1 MDTIKSSNLIKML
14 NLGSG
19 GQPIDGAVNVDLFDG
34 PGVDQVVD
42 LNGPWPWADH
52 SVFHIFTAH
61 CVEHLDDVIHF
72 MREANRVLA
81 VGGIMEIRVPYG
93 WDTAAMCD
101 PTHKRPF
108 YLGSFTPFCVNTI
121 AQQDARNFNYQQSHV
136 RWDFGFEMEGVEFKV
151 RDWVKKLPFW
161 KHYYMYLAEIFL
173 NVICEI
179 RVHFRKVK

>member
-1 MDTIKSSNLIKML
+1 MDIVKSSNLIPFL

-19 GQPIDGAVNVDLFDG
+19 GQPITGAINVDYYAD

-42 LNGPWPWADH
+42 LNGPWPWADN
-52 SVFHIFTAH
+52 SVYRIFSSH

-81 VGGIMEIRVPYG
+81 VGGVMEIRVPYG
-93 WDTAAMCD
+93 WNTVGMCD

-108 YLGSFTPFCVNTI
+108 YLGTFTAFCLNTVSPV
-121 AQQDARNFNYQQSHV
+121 DARDLNLQQSHV
-136 RWDFGFEMEGVEFKV
+136 RWNFGFEMECVEYKV

-161 KHYYMYLAEIFL
+161 KHYYLYLANVML
-173 NVICEI
+173 NVICEM

>member
-1 MDTIKSSNLIKML
+1 MDTIKSSNLIPML

-19 GQPIDGAVNVDLFDG
+19 GQPIKGAINVDYVADE
-34 PGVDQVVD
+34 GVDQVVD
-42 LNGPWPWADH
+42 LNGPWPWADG
-52 SVFHIFTAH
+52 SVFRIFSSH

-81 VGGIMEIRVPYG
+81 VGGVMEIRVPYG
-93 WDTAAMCD
+93 WDTAGMCD

-108 YLGSFTPFCVNTI
+108 YLGTFTPFCTNTV
-121 AQQDARNFNYQQSHV
+121 AEHDARCFNLQQAHS
-136 RWDFGFEMEGVEFKV
+136 RWNFGFEMECAEFKV

-161 KHYYMYLAEIFL
+161 KHYYMHLAEVLL
-173 NVICEI
+173 NVICEL